1 MSFLLLLTALSDGKP
16 RHVTELA
23 QIAQTTP
30 AQLNGLWQ
38 QAPQH
43 LHSLLRQNDGYWK
56 LAKAIALLPE
66 NTQHPLFDV
75 QVQPETASTNT
86 LLLDDA
92 RSGCL
97 IHRHVIAAHT
107 QNAGRGQQGKSWHN
121 QLGECLMFS
130 MGWTFEQPQSEL
142 GALSL
147 VAALACQ
154 RALSQLGCAAQSSG
168 QTTLLSVWTSWA
180 AF

>member
-66 NTQHPLFDV
+66 NTQHLKPHPPTHYCLTMRV
-75 QVQPETASTNT
+75 Q
-86 LLLDDA
+86 
-92 RSGCL
+92 
-97 IHRHVIAAHT
+97 AA
-107 QNAGRGQQGKSWHN
+107 
-121 QLGECLMFS
+121 
-130 MGWTFEQPQSEL
+130 
-142 GALSL
+142 
-147 VAALACQ
+147 
-154 RALSQLGCAAQSSG
+154 
-168 QTTLLSVWTSWA
+168 
-180 AF
+180 

>member
-75 QVQPETASTNT
+75 QVQPETASAPKGRISVV
-86 LLLDDA
+86 LP
-92 RSGCL
+92 SGK
-97 IHRHVIAAHT
+97 V
-107 QNAGRGQQGKSWHN
+107 
-121 QLGECLMFS
+121 
-130 MGWTFEQPQSEL
+130 
-142 GALSL
+142 
-147 VAALACQ
+147 
-154 RALSQLGCAAQSSG
+154 
-168 QTTLLSVWTSWA
+168 
-180 AF
+180 

>member
-75 QVQPETASTNT
+75 QVQPETAST
-86 LLLDDA
+86 A
-92 RSGCL
+92 FQAAY
-97 IHRHVIAAHT
+97 HRPSRKRNHEHPFYRRPAAH
-107 QNAGRGQQGKSWHN
+107 
-121 QLGECLMFS
+121 F
-130 MGWTFEQPQSEL
+130 
-142 GALSL
+142 
-147 VAALACQ
+147 
-154 RALSQLGCAAQSSG
+154 
-168 QTTLLSVWTSWA
+168 
-180 AF
+180 